1 MPRIPLY
8 NQGLG
13 PSVQM
18 ATGQLSPRASAQAMA
33 APGQAMAGLG
43 RVIQQTAQVGA
54 KFEMERQKRE
64 AEDLQLIMDRKLSEQ
79 ASDLNRDGTLRD
91 VDSYRSAFDGLQ
103 TKLFSDVDAMER
115 LNAGQKR
122 AIKRGLTAKGNVLR
136 ATGSEQAHGFYLQD
150 ATNNFN
156 QYTDT
161 KLAESRTDFGV
172 PALEVSI
179 AEYTERYNSAIQ
191 KGLRP
196 RLSPEQYAFEIYKQ
210 DVAISSRDEAQS
222 LSDLEQ
228 KRQKIE
234 NGYDEFQRFSE
245 DDRARLSNILTKQ
258 INFLT
263 NEAVVA
269 AVSSGQDNLVS
280 LRNAT
285 DTIKDGQLVVTKEEK
300 RELASEKIEDS
311 VQTLY
316 KYGQPEAAAKL
327 DVAHTATK
335 LTVEKMDKLVFAPP
349 TEVRD
354 ALEAARRATENAVGT
369 DRAYETEQ
377 AYIKLKESVDDRNQ
391 AVEEDGA
398 GWVVGAFT
406 SEFGRR
412 PNQKEILQKLKLM
425 AVPEANIKVLPNQE
439 AQAIVAR
446 LGAESDPIE
455 VARIFSAAADSDEME
470 PIVMRQLI
478 ASGAPLAANFV
489 ANMPNSPSAGMLL
502 ASSKEGAITQ
512 KYSNQF
518 LATVR
523 QTVRTDDVMDAHI
536 KSMLGAT
543 FVDFNDNDLVRPASD
558 NIAMNSMREA
568 NIDMVTQLTLYM
580 MDQDG
585 LVFSLSGENAVSPS
599 LIRDYA
605 QKASTIY
612 SERYFYIEG
621 EDAFENK
628 QVNLR
633 VPLHMASQKSE
644 IRDYLK
650 IFTQELMPGN
660 IYYPGDVQAKKQYV
674 DEIKGGYGW
683 IASQDGKGA
692 FLLDKTG
699 GLVFELVSTPGA
711 LQKQPIRVNF
721 SDAVADYPIIKE
733 ASQEQRSK
741 EFKKRSLTGG
751 LRTGTR

>member
-1 MPRIPLY
+1 MPKIPLY

-18 ATGQLSPRASAQAMA
+18 ATGQLSPRASAQALA

-54 KFEMERQKRE
+54 KFEMERQQRE
-64 AEDLQLIMDRKLSEQ
+64 AEDFQLIMDRKLSEQ

-103 TKLFSDVDAMER
+103 TKLFSDVNAMER

-136 ATGSEQAHGFYLQD
+136 ATGSEQAHGLYLQD

-156 QYTDT
+156 QYADT

-172 PALEVSI
+172 VALEVSI

-245 DDRARLSNILTKQ
+245 DDRTRLSNILTKQ

-269 AVSSGQDNLVS
+269 AAASGEDNMVS
-280 LRNAT
+280 LLNAT

-300 RELASEKIEDS
+300 RELASEKIEDA
-311 VQTLY
+311 VQTLF
-316 KYGQPEAAAKL
+316 KYGQAEEAAKL
-327 DVAHTATK
+327 DARHTATK
-335 LTVEKMDKLVFAPP
+335 LTVEKMDGLLFSPPSDVLFAR
-349 TEVRD
+349 ED
-354 ALEAARRATENAVGT
+354 ARQATENAVGT
-369 DRAYETEQ
+369 DRADETLAAELMLN
-377 AYIKLKESVDDRNQ
+377 KTLDDREKAIQ
-391 AVEEDGA
+391 EDPA
-398 GWVVGAFT
+398 GYVNRAFT

-412 PNQKEILQKLKLM
+412 PNQSEILRKLKLM
-425 AVPEANIKVLPNQE
+425 AVPEANIKVLSKQE
-439 AQAIVAR
+439 EQAIVGR
-446 LGAESDPIE
+446 LKAESDPIE
-455 VARIFSAAADSDEME
+455 VAKIFTQASDSDAME
-470 PIVMRQLI
+470 PTVMRQLI
-478 ASGAPLAANFV
+478 AAGAPLAANFV
-489 ANMPNSPSAGMLL
+489 ANMPSSPSAGMLL

-512 KYSNQF
+512 KSSNQF

-523 QTVRTDDVMDAHI
+523 QAVRTDEVMDDHI
-536 KSMLGAT
+536 KSMLGAA
-543 FVDFNDNDLVRPASD
+543 FLDFNDNELVRPASD

-568 NIDMVTQLTLYM
+568 NIDMVTKLTLYM

-585 LVFSLSGENAVSPS
+585 VVFSLSGENAVSSS

-612 SERYFYIEG
+612 SERYFYIKG
-621 EDAFENK
+621 ERAFKNK

-633 VPLHMASQKSE
+633 VPLHMQSQKSE
-644 IRDYLK
+644 IADYLR
-650 IFTQELMPGN
+650 IFTEELLPGN
-660 IYYPGDVQAKKQYV
+660 VYYPGKLQDRSQYV
-674 DEIKGGYGW
+674 QEVKDGYGW
-683 IASQDGKGA
+683 IASQDGNGA
-692 FLLDKTG
+692 FLVDKTG
-699 GLVFELVSTPGA
+699 GLVFERALVAGIITTR
-711 LQKQPIRVNF
+711 PIRVDF
-721 SDAVADYPIIKE
+721 SAAVADYPVIKE

-741 EFKKRSLTGG
+741 EFKRRSLTGG
-751 LRTGTR
+751 LRAGTR